1 MGNKMISHQENVIRE
16 KRTIEATK
24 KNLMGP
30 SGKFGTILQAFG
42 APVMRHGSG
51 LFDVNYLDDP
61 YEDSPYTEY
70 SSMMSDQVG
79 PVAYKDELLMAGDEN
94 VYTEGLVFD
103 GLSRGMHLDITY
115 WHDTNEIK
123 VSYRGHLVYHEVA
136 GELNAYA
143 PFPEW
148 ENLIERLSKA
158 AKDRVKQMKE
168 QKEVNLAERIHADKR
183 AFWQR
188 LRTRWGI

>member
-1 MGNKMISHQENVIRE
+1 MNRHQENVIRE

-24 KNLMGP
+24 KNFMGP
-30 SGKFGTILQAFG
+30 SGRFGTILQAFG
-42 APVMRHGSG
+42 TPVIRQGSG
-51 LFDVNYLDDP
+51 LTDINYLDDP
-61 YEDSPYTEY
+61 YENYSYAEHSP
-70 SSMMSDQVG
+70 MMSEQLG
-79 PVAYKDELLMAGDEN
+79 PISYKDELLVAGDDN

-103 GLSRGMHLDITY
+103 GLSRGMHLEIVY
-115 WHDTNEIK
+115 WHSTNEIK

-158 AKDRVKQMKE
+158 AKDRMKQIKE
-168 QKEVNLAERIHADKR
+168 QQETNLAERVQASKGV
-183 AFWQR
+183 FWQR